1 MFFKNITVFKLNEK
15 VDCEN
20 LEKQLSHFA
29 FKPCKSFDASS
40 TGWVHPFS
48 TEYPDLSARVNNF
61 HLLCLKTED
70 KILPTQVINEHAAQ
84 KIADIERLKNT
95 KIGKHEKASI
105 KEEISQ
111 SLLARAFSKSRLTF
125 SYFDNSAQYLVID
138 STSDKVI
145 DETIALLR
153 KTLGSL
159 KIEPIFE
166 EISGVLT
173 TWFKDN
179 AIPDDIVLEDK
190 CKLISDQGNGVAN
203 ISCQGDIMLSEN
215 IVAFIEAGGAIAEL
229 ALSWRDQLSL
239 TLNDRFQCKSI
250 KFLEG
255 IKSLNQELSQ
265 QDDVIKAEV
274 DFLLMAETFSELLD
288 SLITACQSKQPEPLC
303 LESVT

>member
-1 MFFKNITVFKLNEK
+1 M
-15 VDCEN
+15 
-20 LEKQLSHFA
+20 
-29 FKPCKSFDASS
+29 
-40 TGWVHPFS
+40 
-48 TEYPDLSARVNNF
+48 
-61 HLLCLKTED
+61 
-70 KILPTQVINEHAAQ
+70 
-84 KIADIERLKNT
+84 
-95 KIGKHEKASI
+95 
-105 KEEISQ
+105 
-111 SLLARAFSKSRLTF
+111 
-125 SYFDNSAQYLVID
+125 VID

-179 AIPDDIVLEDK
+179 AIPNDIVLEDK

-203 ISCQGDIMLSEN
+203 ISCQGDIMLSQN

-265 QDDVIKAEV
+265 QDDAIKAEA

-288 SLITACQSKQPEPLC
+288 SLITACQSKQPEPVC